1 VLRSISKMSSAD
13 DSPRDRS
20 TMEESFNARFS
31 MNIDSHVERGHGRT
45 TNRSRVDGTLAVRT
59 TARVAVLLE
68 EGKELQLR
76 PSIAKFGG
84 LILNTPPGPQEAIS
98 GGLLIIPTGPK
109 EAIVGRLLRD
119 TPTEASYRRNSVDS
133 Y

>member
-1 VLRSISKMSSAD
+1 MSSAD

-84 LILNTPPGPQEAIS
+84 LILNTPTGPKRAIS
-98 GGLLIIPTGPK
+98 GGLRIIPT
-109 EAIVGRLLRD
+109 VLLQGEKPWEKGYNQVQKI
-119 TPTEASYRRNSVDS
+119 TSLPYFLACNQ
-133 Y
+133 